1 MQVDQPAKSFVTAR
15 LASGISD
22 SLWTAHECLA
32 RGTETVVE
40 TSMRFYT
47 ARARTFVMLLAL
59 STLGA
64 LAGCGAA
71 ASPTIAGLGGGN
83 TTKGSSL
90 AISPN
95 QVQLL
100 VHATAQLTTNAP
112 ANLQSQV
119 QWSSQPTTIASISPS
134 GLVTALAPG
143 TATVTARY
151 ASDTTNVA
159 TATVVVTSI
168 SGS

>member
-1 MQVDQPAKSFVTAR
+1 
-15 LASGISD
+15 
-22 SLWTAHECLA
+22 
-32 RGTETVVE
+32 
-40 TSMRFYT
+40 MRFYT
-47 ARARTFVMLLAL
+47 RGPLTFAMLIPLVAL
-59 STLGA
+59 SA
-64 LAGCGAA
+64 CGAGP
-71 ASPTIAGLGGGN
+71 SPTIAGLGGGN
-83 TTKGSSL
+83 TTANSSRL

-95 QVQLL
+95 QVQL
-100 VHATAQLTTNAP
+100 VIRATAQLTTNAP
-112 ANLQSQV
+112 TSLQNQV

-143 TATVTARY
+143 TATITARY